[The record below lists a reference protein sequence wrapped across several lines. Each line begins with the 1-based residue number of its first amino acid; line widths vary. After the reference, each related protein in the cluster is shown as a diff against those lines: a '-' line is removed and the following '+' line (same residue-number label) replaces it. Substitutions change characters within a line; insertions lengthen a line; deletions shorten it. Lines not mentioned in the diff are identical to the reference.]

1 MTKLRNEC
9 KFLDRLSLDTDL
21 LVLASLA
28 RVATDLA
35 LTCKTT
41 AIVCEKMQVLASTSI
56 LPLRRAATRA
66 RANQAEKAEKVENQK
81 EERVRKETDHALLKL
96 ERTHVDPKTWLR

>member
-1 MTKLRNEC
+1 MDPTKVVQTTN
-9 KFLDRLSLDTDL
+9 
-21 LVLASLA
+21 VA
-28 RVATDLA
+28 RTGE
-35 LTCKTT
+35 TT
-41 AIVCEKMQVLASTSI
+41 ATVGEKMQVLASTSI

-66 RANQAEKAEKVENQK
+66 RARANQAEKVENEK